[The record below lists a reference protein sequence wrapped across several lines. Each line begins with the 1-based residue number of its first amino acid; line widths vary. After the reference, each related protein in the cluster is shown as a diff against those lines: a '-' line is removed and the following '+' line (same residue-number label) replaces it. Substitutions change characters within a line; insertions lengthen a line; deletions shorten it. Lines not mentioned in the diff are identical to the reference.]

1 MKIFEMMEKEGHE
14 QLMLLQ
20 EKSSGFKGIIAI
32 HNTTLGPALGGCRM
46 WKYESEDDAIYD
58 ALRLSKGMTYKSG
71 AAGVDFGGGKTVIWG
86 DPTSDKSEALFRTL
100 GRFVESLDG
109 RYSTGTDVGT
119 TFNDFVI
126 AAKETT
132 HVGALPEEYGGSGD
146 SSIITAYGTWKG
158 LKACAKHVYGTE
170 SLADLTIAVQ
180 GVGKVGAKLVGH
192 LIEEGAKVIVS
203 DVNQSYI
210 DQVTEKY
217 DVQVVAPE
225 EILFVEC
232 DILSPNALGSI
243 INDKTIDRL
252 KCKAI
257 GGAANNQLAETRH
270 GDLLHQ
276 RGIFYAPD
284 YVINA
289 GGLIQVAD
297 ELNING
303 YSKDRAFKK
312 ADDIYGLILK
322 IGQISK
328 EKDLPTYRAADLMV
342 VERIASVGRV
352 KRIEV

>member
-46 WKYESEDDAIYD
+46 WKYESEDDAIRD

-86 DPTSDKSEALFRTL
+86 DPTTDKSEALFRTL

-126 AAKETT
+126 AAKETSY
-132 HVGALPEEYGGSGD
+132 VGALPEEYGGSGD
-146 SSIITAYGTWKG
+146 SSIITAYGTWQG
-158 LKACAKHVYGTE
+158 IKACAKYVYGTE
-170 SLADLTIAVQ
+170 SLANLTVAVQ
-180 GVGKVGAKLVGH
+180 GVGKVGGKLVGH
-192 LIEEGAKVIVS
+192 LIEEGAKVIIS
-203 DVNQSYI
+203 DVNQNYI

-217 DVQVVAPE
+217 DVEVVSPE
-225 EILFVEC
+225 EILFCEC
-232 DILSPNALGSI
+232 DILSPNALGAI
-243 INDKTIDRL
+243 IDDTTIDRL

-257 GGAANNQLAETRH
+257 GGAANNQLAEPRH
-270 GDLLHQ
+270 GDLLHE

-297 ELNING
+297 ELNVNG

-312 ADDIYGLILK
+312 TDDIYSLILK

-328 EKDLPTYRAADLMV
+328 EKDIPTYKAADLMV
-342 VERIASVGRV
+342 EERIVSVGKV
-352 KRIEV
+352 KRVLK